1 MARLSTSPQLVM
13 VAGVNGAG
21 KSTITARLRQSP
33 GFPSNYINPDEIAL
47 TLTDIADPAERAY
60 TAAKKADLQR
70 ENLLEALE
78 SMAFE
83 TVMSHPSKVEF
94 IQKAKNAGYYVQ
106 LVFVCLSSSE
116 LSFQRVSQRVQ
127 RGGHNVPREKIIAR
141 YDRVMAL
148 LPAAL
153 QVADQTLIFDNSNN
167 LTQAKLVLSFNNGQV
182 GYKSINLPEWLSYLL

>member
-47 TLTDIADPAERAY
+47 TLTDIPDPAERAY